1 MDKAVAGKP
10 LASYACALLWLCCA
24 FFSSSVMAD
33 ALVNAIDTSPA
44 KPKASIKSF
53 NLPAQSLATALLAFS
68 KQAGVQLILPQA
80 AMPEHSTVT
89 YEGDYPPLQLLAQ
102 LLEGSGLSY
111 ELSGEHT
118 VVIQAIAQPST
129 EQMAQPIEEIL
140 VTARKRR
147 QRPEQVSVALSVF
160 DGGAIT
166 NLGIA
171 NPERLAAQVPSM
183 TVKSPY
189 ATSNPVFT
197 IRGIGYNSFTSNMSS
212 TIGFYVDD
220 LYLNSSSLLSFDLY
234 DIERVEV
241 LRGPQGTLFGRNTLG
256 GAIGVVTRKP
266 RQTFDGYLRVDKG
279 NYQYTALQG
288 AVGGGLTEQLAGRFS
303 FNSRRQQ
310 QGFYENSLNGR
321 NHGEVDINSWRA
333 SLLWAPDEKLSVYA
347 KVYALKDRSEQWHYD
362 VLGTRDP
369 NQPSQSPLLG
379 EVYEQPCQAW
389 LQDDLAGLQ
398 QSCVNIKGYQDTDG
412 DPYKGRFSLDPIVE
426 SDTRGGVLQ
435 VNWQLPFAELQ
446 SITGYQDFE
455 KLLEEEFDAS
465 PLLLGDNILNDDI
478 GIYSQELRLVSQSD
492 SAFEWIV
499 GAIYSDEDI
508 AASVLTSGRD
518 RWGTDI
524 LVDYRQKTINQALF
538 SHVEWS
544 LNSRWRA
551 LAGLRYSHDQIDF
564 KGTTQNLDPYNNG
577 TVEVLTVPVAPGVV
591 TATDNSISY
600 GSWSGKLGLD
610 YQASDHWLWYGNI
623 SQAYKSGGFTGYWVI
638 LPEDGEPY
646 DEETLTAYELGLK
659 WQLPAWH
666 MVASAAL
673 YYYDYRDLQQVS
685 STAAGTFLISNAGD
699 IRSRGLEG
707 ELNWQP
713 SSRVNMVLGASY
725 IDATY
730 YDTQNSELQQADTRG
745 EGLQDLTGNVPVNTP
760 EWAMNIALDYRLP
773 LDHGLSLTF
782 STDAAYQSKV
792 YLALDNLEVK
802 SQEAYWI
809 YNGSIVLAGPEEHWQ
824 LSLWGRNLADKT
836 YHTEAFSSKSS
847 GLLMRV
853 VAPPRSYGVA
863 LSYQW

>member
-1 MDKAVAGKP
+1 MDDAVTGKT
-10 LASYACALLWLCCA
+10 LASYACALLWMVCVCYSNPSL
-24 FFSSSVMAD
+24 SAD
-33 ALVNAIDTSPA
+33 AGPTAIS
-44 KPKASIKSF
+44 KPF
-53 NLPAQSLATALLAFS
+53 NLPAQPLATALLAFS
-68 KQAGVQLILPQA
+68 KQAGVQLIFPQT
-80 AMPEHSTVT
+80 AMPEHRITAIT
-89 YEGDYPPLQLLAQ
+89 GDYPPLVLLAQ
-102 LLEGSGLSY
+102 LLQGSGLQY

-118 VVIQAIAQPST
+118 VIIYPLTQPS
-129 EQMAQPIEEIL
+129 EQQEAVLIEEIL

-160 DGGAIT
+160 DGSAIT
-166 NLGIA
+166 ALGMA

-197 IRGIGYNSFTSNMSS
+197 IRGIGYNSFTSNMSG

-256 GAIGVVTRKP
+256 GAISVVTRKP
-266 RQTFDGYLRVDKG
+266 KQSFDAYLRIDKG
-279 NYQYTALQG
+279 NYQYTAVQG
-288 AVGGGLTEQLAGRFS
+288 AIGGGLSDELAGRFA

-310 QGFYENSLNGR
+310 QGFYENTLTGR
-321 NHGEVDINSWRA
+321 NHGEVDINSWRG
-333 SLLWAPDEKLSVYA
+333 SLLWAPDDKLSVYA

-369 NQPSQSPLLG
+369 NQPTQSPLLG
-379 EVYEQPCQAW
+379 EIFEQPCQAW

-398 QSCVNIKGYQDTDG
+398 QSCVNIKGYKDTDG
-412 DPYKGRFSLDPIVE
+412 DPYKGEFSLDPIVE
-426 SDTRGGVLQ
+426 TDTHGGVLQ
-435 VNWQLPFAELQ
+435 VTWQLPFAELQ
-446 SITGYQDFE
+446 AISGYQSFD
-455 KLLEEEFDAS
+455 KILEEEFDAS

-478 GIYSQELRLVSQSD
+478 AIYSQELRLVSQGD
-492 SAFEWIV
+492 SGFEWIV
-499 GAIYSDEDI
+499 GGIYSDEDI

-551 LAGLRYSHDQIDF
+551 LAGLRYSHDRIDF
-564 KGTTQNLDPYNNG
+564 NGTTTNLDPFNNG

-591 TATDNSISY
+591 TATDDSISY
-600 GSWSGKLGLD
+600 GAWSGKLGLD
-610 YQASDHWLWYGNI
+610 FQASDHWLWYANV
-623 SQAYKSGGFTGYWVI
+623 SQAYKSGGFTGYWLI

-666 MVASAAL
+666 MVASTAL
-673 YYYDYRDLQQVS
+673 YYYDYRNLQQVS

-699 IRSRGLEG
+699 IRASGLEG
-707 ELNWQP
+707 ELRWQP
-713 SSRVNMVLGASY
+713 SSRSNIVLGASY
-725 IDATY
+725 IDAVY
-730 YDTQNSELQQADTRG
+730 YDTQRGDVQLAGTRD
-745 EGLQDLTGNVPVNTP
+745 EVQQDLSGNVPVNSP
-760 EWAMNIALDYRLP
+760 QWAMNLAVDYRYP
-773 LDHGLSLTF
+773 LDNGWSLSF
-782 STDAAYQSKV
+782 ATDAAYQSKV

-802 SQEAYWI
+802 SQQAYWL
-809 YNGSIVLAGPEEHWQ
+809 YNGSIVLAGPGERWQ
-824 LSLWGRNLADKT
+824 LSLWGRNLADKQ
-836 YHTEAFSSKSS
+836 YYTEAFSSKSS

-853 VAPPRSYGVA
+853 IAPPRTYGLA
-863 LSYQW
+863 LAYHW